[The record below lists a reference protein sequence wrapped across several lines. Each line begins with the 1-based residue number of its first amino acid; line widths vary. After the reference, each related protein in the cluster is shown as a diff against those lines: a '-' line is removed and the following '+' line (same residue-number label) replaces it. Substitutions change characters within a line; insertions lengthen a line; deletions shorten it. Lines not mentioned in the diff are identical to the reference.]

1 MGSSIQ
7 VEAQIALL
15 GSQLRAST
23 DLKSE
28 PLSHKLHGTRRL
40 LGQNETNWVAAIAHC
55 ASCSDIWYAS
65 PCVGGTGRE
74 AIWYC
79 IDKKH
84 KEQKRK
90 KTQTMARNTNTN
102 THTQQQQHN
111 TKEHKTNT
119 KQILLTTKQNTKQ
132 KRQNRTE
139 NTNTKRQNRT

>member
-90 KTQTMARNTNTN
+90 KQKPWPETPIR
-102 THTQQQQHN
+102 THTQKHN